1 MAGHAE
7 HKNELSQEDQ
17 TQKGRSFQNS
27 QGNQTGNL
35 STKAS
40 TYMENSPRVPC
51 YFTKT
56 VQGNGHL
63 WSKFP

>member
-1 MAGHAE
+1 MAGHTK

-35 STKAS
+35 LTKAS
-40 TYMENSPRVPC
+40 IHMENSSRVPC
-51 YFTKT
+51 YFIKT
-56 VQGNGHL
+56 VQRN
-63 WSKFP
+63 